1 MRTRHDV
8 ARRLTNLIDASGK
21 TQREIAHEA
30 GFASQNIISM
40 IKSGDTKVPLNR
52 VPALAK
58 ALGVEPQ
65 ELFVECLEA
74 YEPELFDVY
83 AACAPAML
91 VTTRQVKMIRLLSR
105 AARAGV
111 LS

>member
-8 ARRLTNLIDASGK
+8 ARRLADLIEASGK
-21 TQREIAHEA
+21 TQREIAQEA

-40 IKSGDTKVPLNR
+40 IKSGDTKVPLSR

-58 ALGVEPQ
+58 SLGVAPQ
-65 ELFVECLEA
+65 DLFADCLEA
-74 YEPELFDVY
+74 YEPELFEVF
-83 AACAPAML
+83 ATCAPGLL
-91 VTTRQVKMIRLLSR
+91 VSTKQIRLIRLLSR

>member
-58 ALGVEPQ
+58 SLGVDPQ
-65 ELFVECLEA
+65 DLFADCLEA
-74 YEPELFDVY
+74 YEPELFEVF
-83 AACAPAML
+83 ATCAPGLL
-91 VTTRQVKMIRLLSR
+91 VTTRQIKIVRLLSR
-105 AARAGV
+105 AARAGA

>member
-1 MRTRHDV
+1 MRTREDV
-8 ARRLTNLIDASGK
+8 ARRIADLVDASGK
-21 TQREIAHEA
+21 TQKEIAAEA

-58 ALGVEPQ
+58 SLGVAPQ
-65 ELFVECLEA
+65 DLFADCLEA
-74 YEPELFDVY
+74 YEPELFDVF
-83 AACAPAML
+83 ATCAPSLL
-91 VTTRQVKMIRLLSR
+91 VTTKQVRMIRLLAR